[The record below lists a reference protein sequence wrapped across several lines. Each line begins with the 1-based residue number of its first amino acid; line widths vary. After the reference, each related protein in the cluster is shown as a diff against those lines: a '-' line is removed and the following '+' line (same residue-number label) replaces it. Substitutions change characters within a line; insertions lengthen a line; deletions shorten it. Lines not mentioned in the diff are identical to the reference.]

1 MSAAPPI
8 TGPVRLEVFS
18 DISCP
23 WCYIGK
29 ARLAPAVAAFTE
41 QGGEVDLRFRPY
53 LLQPDFQGPSRPLD
67 EYMAER
73 FGPRPAHM
81 RERVIS
87 VAAEVGLRFD
97 LGQAI
102 AADTRPAH
110 QLIEVAYAEGGFAA
124 QQAVAT
130 ELFRSHFERG
140 EDVADAGV
148 LQQAAQAAGLS
159 AAAAERAATDPEVAG
174 AVTASLLEAQQLG
187 VTSVP
192 TFVANRAIGV
202 AGAQPSE
209 TLLGLLRQAANTA

>member
-1 MSAAPPI
+1 MSAVRN
-8 TGPVRLEVFS
+8 TRPVQLEIFS
-18 DISCP
+18 DVICP

-29 ARLAPAVAAFTE
+29 ARLAPAVAAFTK

-53 LLQPDFQGPSRPLD
+53 LLQPDFAGPSRPLS
-67 EYMAER
+67 EHLAER
-73 FGPRPAHM
+73 FGPQAAQM
-81 RERVIS
+81 TERVTA
-87 VAAEVGLRFD
+87 VAAEVGLQFD
-97 LGQAI
+97 MARAV

-148 LQQAAQAAGLS
+148 LNQAARNAGLPDG
-159 AAAAERAATDPEVAG
+159 AAERAATDPRVAN

-192 TFVANRAIGV
+192 TFVANRAVGV

-209 TLLGLLRQAANTA
+209 TLLGLLKQAAETT